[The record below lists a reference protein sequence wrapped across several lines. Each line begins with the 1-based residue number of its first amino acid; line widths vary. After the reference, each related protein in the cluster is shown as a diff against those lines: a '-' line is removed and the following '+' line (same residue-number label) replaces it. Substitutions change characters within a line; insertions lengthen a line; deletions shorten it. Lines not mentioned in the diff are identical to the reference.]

1 MLRVTMLSGEQ
12 VASIPVMELSDV
24 RSLKQRLH
32 RLHNFP
38 TRFRQR
44 LLHEGSPLGD
54 DAKLDSIAHLELL
67 LLSYHPTS
75 QSQANELVT
84 AAMNG
89 FVDQVEALLQ
99 KPQNPDSTDAFAMSP
114 LTVASSAGNID
125 IVRLLLEAGADKDVA
140 NNNGITA
147 LMIASQTGHLAVAR
161 LLLEAG
167 ADKEYFQE
175 AFHRTGGS
183 DQGGGKDGESGRLLS
198 QGKEDLFSEHV

>member
-1 MLRVTMLSGEQ
+1 MPIPLEVVIGFRIQVSGFKVLPNSYRPCRVCTAMLRVTMLSGEQ

-54 DAKLDSIAHLELL
+54 DAKLDSIADLELL

-75 QSQANELVT
+75 QSQADELVT

-89 FVDQVEALLQ
+89 FVDQVRV
-99 KPQNPDSTDAFAMSP
+99 P
-114 LTVASSAGNID
+114 GN
-125 IVRLLLEAGADKDVA
+125 
-140 NNNGITA
+140 
-147 LMIASQTGHLAVAR
+147 TGLRV
-161 LLLEAG
+161 
-167 ADKEYFQE
+167 
-175 AFHRTGGS
+175 
-183 DQGGGKDGESGRLLS
+183 
-198 QGKEDLFSEHV
+198 